1 MSTFKELGLSEDIL
15 RVLEEMQFVTP
26 SDIQQESI
34 PQLIGGERDFI
45 GLAQTGTGK
54 TAAFGL
60 PLLEMIDPREKHTQA
75 LVLAPTRELGRQIAE
90 QLGKFSK
97 YVKGLKVLPVYG
109 GAAIVNQMRDLK
121 KPTHIIIATPGRLI
135 DLIKRKAVKL
145 DQLKYLVLDEAD
157 EMVSMGFKEELDE
170 ILSYTPETKQTW
182 LFSATMAKEINRIV
196 NKYMDDPIEV
206 KINSED
212 KVNVNI
218 KHQFVVTKNH
228 DKTEALTRILDMDA
242 DMRGVVFCR
251 TRRDTQELAEAL
263 LKKGYAAD
271 ALHGDLSQQ
280 QRDRVMG
287 RFKKHALQ
295 VLIATDVA
303 ARGIDV
309 DDLSHVFHFN
319 LPDEDAYYTHRSG
332 RTARAGKKGISMA
345 FIGAKET
352 HRLARLEKTLG
363 ISFKHILI
371 PSSTDIADIRMKN
384 WSFNLL
390 EKETKGV
397 DKRLLEKVL
406 MVFGNLSKEEVLSR
420 VLAVELEQLKLGDD
434 RDLNQDPQKPS
445 AYGGGGS
452 GRGGRRD
459 GRHRAD
465 RGRDRSSRDRDRRG
479 GGGGDRRRRD
489 DRGASSRRSD
499 DGDRRSSRRSED
511 NDGRSSKRSDDRFS
525 DRRKKSES
533 RDSTGDNRK
542 RSDDGDRRSSRRS
555 EDSSLK
561 KSTRRSENGDG
572 YDKRKSDKKKHRKG

>member
-1 MSTFKELGLSEDIL
+1 MSTFKELGLSDDIL
-15 RVLEEMQFVTP
+15 KVLEEMEFVSPT
-26 SDIQQESI
+26 DIQQEAI
-34 PQLIGGERDFI
+34 PQLIGGDRDFI

-60 PLLEMIDPREKHTQA
+60 PLLEMIDPTENHTQA

-109 GAAIVNQMRDLK
+109 GAAIMNQIKDLK

-145 DQLKYLVLDEAD
+145 DQLKFLVLDEAD

-182 LFSATMAKEINRIV
+182 LFSATMAKEIKRIV
-196 NKYMDDPIEV
+196 SKYMDDPIEV
-206 KINSED
+206 KINSEE

-228 DKTEALTRILDMDA
+228 DKTEALTRLLDVDA

-287 RFKKHALQ
+287 RFKKHSLQ

-309 DDLSHVFHFN
+309 DDLTHVFHFS

-352 HRLARLEKTLG
+352 HRLARLEKALG

-371 PSSTDIADIRMKN
+371 PSSSDIADIRMKN
-384 WSFNLL
+384 WSFKLL
-390 EKETKGV
+390 ETTTKEV
-397 DKRLLEKVL
+397 DKRLMEKVL
-406 MVFGNLSKEEVLSR
+406 MVFGNLSKEEIIGKL
-420 VLAVELEQLKLGDD
+420 LALELEKLKLGDD
-434 RDLNQDPQKPS
+434 RDLNQDPQKPRS
-445 AYGGGGS
+445 DGGGGG

-459 GRHRAD
+459 GGRRAD

-479 GGGGDRRRRD
+479 GGDRDRRSSGDSRKRSD
-489 DRGASSRRSD
+489 DRDGRSSRRSD
-499 DGDRRSSRRSED
+499 DRFADRRKRSDDRDSGGDSRKRSDDRAERSSRRSED
-511 NDGRSSKRSDDRFS
+511 KGERYSSKKPDDSSPKKSKRRSD
-525 DRRKKSES
+525 
-533 RDSTGDNRK
+533 
-542 RSDDGDRRSSRRS
+542 
-555 EDSSLK
+555 
-561 KSTRRSENGDG
+561 NGDG

>member
-1 MSTFKELGLSEDIL
+1 MSTFKELGLSEEIL
-15 RVLEEMQFVTP
+15 RRLEEMEFHTP
-26 SDIQQESI
+26 SDIQRESI
-34 PQLIGGERDFI
+34 PQLLEGDRDFI

-60 PLLEMIDPREKHTQA
+60 PLLEMVDPKERHTQG

-97 YVKGLKVLPVYG
+97 YMKGLKVLPVYG
-109 GAAIVNQMRDLK
+109 GAAIVNQIKDLK

-145 DQLKYLVLDEAD
+145 DQLEFLVLDEAD

-182 LFSATMAKEINRIV
+182 LFSATMAKEIKRIV
-196 NKYMDDPIEV
+196 DKYMDDPIEV

-212 KVNVNI
+212 KVNKNI
-218 KHQFVVTKNH
+218 KHQFAVTRNS
-228 DKTEALTRILDMDA
+228 DKTEALTRMLDMDA

-251 TRRDTQELAEAL
+251 TRRDTQELAESL

-309 DDLSHVFHFN
+309 DDLTHVFHFN

-345 FIGAKET
+345 FIGAKQT
-352 HRLARLEKTLG
+352 HRLARLERTLG
-363 ISFKHILI
+363 IIFDLVKV
-371 PSSTDIADIRMKN
+371 PSSADIADIRMKN
-384 WSFNLL
+384 WSFKLL
-390 EKETKGV
+390 DAPTKGVV
-397 DKRLLEKVL
+397 DKRLLEKVN
-406 MVFGNLSKEEVLSR
+406 MVFGNLSKEEIIAKIVALE
-420 VLAVELEQLKLGDD
+420 LAKLKLGDD
-434 RDLNQDPQKPS
+434 KDLNQDPQKPR
-445 AYGGGGS
+445 ADGGGGR

-459 GRHRAD
+459 GRRRAE
-465 RGRDRSSRDRDRRG
+465 RGRDRNRG
-479 GGGGDRRRRD
+479 GSRRRD
-489 DRGASSRRSD
+489 DRGGSSRRRSD
-499 DGDRRSSRRSED
+499 DDGGSPRRSKRRSS
-511 NDGRSSKRSDDRFS
+511 
-525 DRRKKSES
+525 
-533 RDSTGDNRK
+533 
-542 RSDDGDRRSSRRS
+542 
-555 EDSSLK
+555 
-561 KSTRRSENGDG
+561 NGDG
-572 YDKRKSDKKKHRKG
+572 YDQRRGGAKKKHRKG

>member
-1 MSTFKELGLSEDIL
+1 MSTFKELGLSDEIL
-15 RVLEEMQFVTP
+15 RVLEEMNFVTP
-26 SDIQQESI
+26 SDIQQEAI
-34 PQLIGGERDFI
+34 PQLIDGERDFI

-109 GAAIVNQMRDLK
+109 GAAIVNQIKDLK

-170 ILSYTPETKQTW
+170 ILSYTPDTKQTW
-182 LFSATMAKEINRIV
+182 LFSATMAKEIKRIV

-206 KINSED
+206 RINSEN

-218 KHQFVVTKNH
+218 KHQFVVTKNS

-251 TRRDTQELAEAL
+251 TRRDTQELAERL

-309 DDLSHVFHFN
+309 DDLTHVFHFN

-352 HRLARLEKTLG
+352 HRLARLEKTLE
-363 ISFKHILI
+363 ISFKLVQI

-384 WSFNLL
+384 WSFKLL
-390 EKETKGV
+390 DTKTKGIV
-397 DKRLLEKVL
+397 DKRLLEKVQ
-406 MVFGNLSKEEVLSR
+406 MVFGNLSKEEIIAKIV
-420 VLAVELEQLKLGDD
+420 AIELEKLKLGDD
-434 RDLNQDPQKPS
+434 RDLNQDPQKPRS
-445 AYGGGGS
+445 DGGGR

-459 GRHRAD
+459 GRRRAE
-465 RGRDRSSRDRDRRG
+465 RGRDRDRRS
-479 GGGGDRRRRD
+479 GDRRKRD
-489 DRGASSRRSD
+489 DRGGSSRRRSD
-499 DGDRRSSRRSED
+499 DRDGSSPRRS
-511 NDGRSSKRSDDRFS
+511 K
-525 DRRKKSES
+525 
-533 RDSTGDNRK
+533 
-542 RSDDGDRRSSRRS
+542 
-555 EDSSLK
+555 
-561 KSTRRSENGDG
+561 RRSENGEG
-572 YDKRKSDKKKHRKG
+572 FDKRKKKDGKKKHRKG

>member
-1 MSTFKELGLSEDIL
+1 MSTFKELGLSDDIL
-15 RVLEEMQFVTP
+15 KVLEEMNFITP

-34 PQLIGGERDFI
+34 PQLIDGDRDFI

-60 PLLEMIDPREKHTQA
+60 PLLEMVDRKEKHTQA

-97 YVKGLKVLPVYG
+97 YMKGLKVLPVYG
-109 GAAIVNQMRDLK
+109 GAAIVNQIKDLK

-135 DLIKRKAVKL
+135 DLIKRKAVN
-145 DQLKYLVLDEAD
+145 LKHLQFLVLDEAD
-157 EMVSMGFKEELDE
+157 EMLNMGFKDELDE
-170 ILSYTPETKQTW
+170 ILSYTPDKKQTW
-182 LFSATMAKEINRIV
+182 LFSATMAKEIKRIV
-196 NKYMDDPIEV
+196 KTYMEDPIEV

-218 KHQFVVTKNH
+218 KHQFVVTKNS

-251 TRRDTQELAEAL
+251 TRRDTQELAERL

-363 ISFKHILI
+363 ISFKLMKV
-371 PSSTDIADIRMKN
+371 PSSADIADVRMKN
-384 WSFNLL
+384 WSFKLL
-390 EKETKGV
+390 DTKTKGKV
-397 DKRLLEKVL
+397 DKRLLEKVQ
-406 MVFGNLSKEEVLSR
+406 MVFGNLSKDEVIAKVVVS
-420 VLAVELEQLKLGDD
+420 ELDKLNLGDD
-434 RDLNQDPQKPS
+434 RDLNQDPQKPRS
-445 AYGGGGS
+445 DKGGGR
-452 GRGGRRD
+452 RGGRRD
-459 GRHRAD
+459 GRRRAE
-465 RGRDRSSRDRDRRG
+465 RGRDRNRKDG
-479 GGGGDRRRRD
+479 RRRD
-489 DRGASSRRSD
+489 DRGGKSRRRSD
-499 DGDRRSSRRSED
+499 DRDGGSLRRS
-511 NDGRSSKRSDDRFS
+511 K
-525 DRRKKSES
+525 
-533 RDSTGDNRK
+533 
-542 RSDDGDRRSSRRS
+542 
-555 EDSSLK
+555 
-561 KSTRRSENGDG
+561 RRSENKDG
-572 YDKRKSDKKKHRKG
+572 YEKRKKKDTKKKHRKG

>member
-1 MSTFKELGLSEDIL
+1 MNFI
-15 RVLEEMQFVTP
+15 TP

-34 PQLIGGERDFI
+34 PQLIDGDRDFI

-60 PLLEMIDPREKHTQA
+60 PLLEMVDPKEKHTQA

-90 QLGKFSK
+90 QLDKFSK
-97 YVKGLKVLPVYG
+97 YMKGLKVLPVYG
-109 GAAIVNQMRDLK
+109 GAAIVNQIKDLK

-135 DLIKRKAVKL
+135 DLIKRKAVN
-145 DQLKYLVLDEAD
+145 LKHLEYLVLDEAD
-157 EMVSMGFKEELDE
+157 EMLNMGFKDELDE

-182 LFSATMAKEINRIV
+182 LFSATMAKEIKRIV
-196 NKYMDDPIEV
+196 KTYMEDPIEV

-218 KHQFVVTKNH
+218 KHQFVVTKNS

-251 TRRDTQELAEAL
+251 TRRDTQELAERL
-263 LKKGYAAD
+263 LKNGYAAD

-363 ISFKHILI
+363 ISFKLVKV
-371 PSSTDIADIRMKN
+371 PSSTYIADIRMKN
-384 WSFNLL
+384 WSFKLL
-390 EKETKGV
+390 DTKTKGIV
-397 DKRLLEKVL
+397 DKRLMEKVL
-406 MVFGNLSKEEVLSR
+406 MVFGNLSKEEIVAKVIAL
-420 VLAVELEQLKLGDD
+420 ELQKLNLGDD
-434 RDLNQDPQKPS
+434 RDLNQDPQKPRS
-445 AYGGGGS
+445 DKGGGR
-452 GRGGRRD
+452 RGGRRD
-459 GRHRAD
+459 GRRRAE
-465 RGRDRSSRDRDRRG
+465 RGRDRNSRDRDRRS
-479 GGGGDRRRRD
+479 GDRRKRD
-489 DRGASSRRSD
+489 DRGGSSK
-499 DGDRRSSRRSED
+499 RRSED
-511 NDGRSSKRSDDRFS
+511 KDGSP
-525 DRRKKSES
+525 
-533 RDSTGDNRK
+533 
-542 RSDDGDRRSSRRS
+542 RRS
-555 EDSSLK
+555 K
-561 KSTRRSENGDG
+561 RRSENGEG
-572 YDKRKSDKKKHRKG
+572 YDSRKKKDGKKKHRKG

>member
-1 MSTFKELGLSEDIL
+1 MSTFKELGLSDEIL
-15 RVLEEMQFVTP
+15 RRLAEMEFVTP
-26 SDIQQESI
+26 TDIQVEAI
-34 PQLIGGERDFI
+34 PKLLEGDRDFI

-60 PLLEMIDPREKHTQA
+60 PLLEMVDPSDKHTQA

-97 YVKGLKVLPVYG
+97 YMKGLKVLPVYG
-109 GAAIVNQMRDLK
+109 GAAIVNQIKDLK
-121 KPTHIIIATPGRLI
+121 KPTHVIIATPGRLI
-135 DLIKRKAVKL
+135 DLIKRKAVN
-145 DQLKYLVLDEAD
+145 LKHLEYLVLDEAD
-157 EMVSMGFKEELDE
+157 EMLNMGFKDELDE

-182 LFSATMAKEINRIV
+182 LFSATMAKEIKRIV
-196 NKYMDDPIEV
+196 NTYMEDPIEV
-206 KINSED
+206 KINFED
-212 KVNVNI
+212 KVNKNI
-218 KHQFVVTKNH
+218 KHQFVVTKNS

-251 TRRDTQELAEAL
+251 TRRDTQELAESL

-309 DDLSHVFHFN
+309 DDLTHVFHFN

-363 ISFKHILI
+363 ISFKLVLI
-371 PSSTDIADIRMKN
+371 PSSSDIADIRMKN

-390 EKETKGV
+390 EKKTKGKV
-397 DKRLLEKVL
+397 DKRLLEKVQ
-406 MVFGNLSKEEVLSR
+406 MVFGNLSKEEIIAKIV
-420 VLAVELEQLKLGDD
+420 AVELEKLQLGDD
-434 RDLNQDPQKPS
+434 RDLNQDPQKPRS
-445 AYGGGGS
+445 DGG

-459 GRHRAD
+459 GRRRAE
-465 RGRDRSSRDRDRRG
+465 RGRDRSKRDRDRRG
-479 GGGGDRRRRD
+479 GDRR
-489 DRGASSRRSD
+489 RRSD

-511 NDGRSSKRSDDRFS
+511 
-525 DRRKKSES
+525 
-533 RDSTGDNRK
+533 RDS
-542 RSDDGDRRSSRRS
+542 DRRSSRRS
-555 EDSSLK
+555 EGGK
-561 KSTRRSENGDG
+561 KSSRRSDNGEG
-572 YDKRKSDKKKHRKG
+572 YDKRKSKSGKKKHRKG